1 MLKILVMGLPGS
13 GKTTLT
19 KEIKKKIKCH
29 WLNADKVR
37 RKFKDW
43 DFSKKGVLR
52 QARRMKQLANK
63 SRNKIIIADFIC
75 PYREGRRIFNPDF
88 IIWMDTIK
96 KGRLSTFDKTF
107 QNPKKFDL
115 KIKTKNLRINI
126 SKVIKLLKKLEAKN
140 KNIFNFS

>member
-13 GKTTLT
+13 GKTTLV
-19 KEIKKKIKCH
+19 KEIKKKIKFK

-37 RKFKDW
+37 KKFNDW

-52 QARRMKQLANK
+52 QAVRMNQLSLK

-75 PYREGRRIFNPDF
+75 PYKEGRKLFNPDI

-96 KGRLSTFDKTF
+96 KGRLPTFDKKF
-107 QNPKKFDL
+107 QKPKKF
-115 KIKTKNLRINI
+115 NLRI
-126 SKVIKLLKKLEAKN
+126 KN
-140 KNIFNFS
+140 KNLKLNTKKVVNYLKNLNL